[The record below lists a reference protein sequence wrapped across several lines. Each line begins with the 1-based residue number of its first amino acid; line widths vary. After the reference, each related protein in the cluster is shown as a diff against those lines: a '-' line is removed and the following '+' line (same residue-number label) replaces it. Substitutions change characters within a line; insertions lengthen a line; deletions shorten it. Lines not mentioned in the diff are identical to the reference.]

1 MPKTHIDKSIFINA
15 SADKVYKVVSDFH
28 QWQPWSPWLITD
40 PDTKL
45 NINDDGKHYDWTG
58 ELSGSGEM
66 TIASEV
72 ENKRV
77 DYDMLFKKP
86 YKSRAKVVFTM
97 EPEGEGTRV
106 HWIMNSRLPF
116 FMFWMK
122 KMMESFVGMDYE
134 RGLKML
140 QEYVEVGR
148 VNSILTFQENQSF
161 EGCKYVGIKTGCYIK
176 DFSEGMSQ
184 DFGKLTTYLSENH
197 KDKMSGNAFSIYHKW
212 DPIKGKVAYSACVPV
227 TEDIPD
233 LPEGMF
239 MGDVEKTNVYSMHHK
254 GSYKYSGNLW
264 SAQYGWQRVKKIRV
278 NSKVDPMEV
287 YLNSPM
293 DTQEIDL
300 ETEVIFPLN

>member
-1 MPKTHIDKSIFINA
+1 MPKTHIDKSILINA
-15 SADKVYKVVSDFH
+15 SPDKVFKVVSDFH
-28 QWQPWSPWLITD
+28 KWQPWSPWLVTD
-40 PDTKL
+40 PETKL
-45 NINDDGKHYDWTG
+45 NIDDDGKHYDWIG
-58 ELSGSGEM
+58 ELSGNGEM

-72 ENKRV
+72 ENERV
-77 DYDMLFKKP
+77 DYDLLFKKP
-86 YKSRAKVVFTM
+86 YKSRAKVYFTLT
-97 EPEGEGTRV
+97 PEGDGTRV
-106 HWIMNSRLPF
+106 HWVMNSRLPF

-140 QEYVEVGR
+140 QEYVEVGK
-148 VNSILTFQENQSF
+148 VNSILTSQGTKSY

-176 DFSEGMSQ
+176 DMSVGMSQ
-184 DFGKLTTYLSENH
+184 DFGKLMAYLGENH
-197 KDKMSGNAFSIYHKW
+197 KDKMSGNTFSIYHKW

-227 TEDIPD
+227 TEEIGD

-239 MGDVEKTNVYSMHHK
+239 MGAVAETKVYSWHHK

-264 SAQYGWQRVKKIRV
+264 SSQYGWQRVKKIRV

-287 YLNSPM
+287 YLNSPV
-293 DTQEIDL
+293 DTPDIDL